1 MFLVTKVANYL
12 IMHQREHIRVGEM
25 NRFTIMTSCDTNSVR
40 LHSIWHKFS
49 INGKIYKH
57 FKDQVLV
64 IDII

>member
-1 MFLVTKVANYL
+1 
-12 IMHQREHIRVGEM
+12 MHHREHIRVGEM

-57 FKDQVLV
+57 FIDQVPLN
-64 IDII
+64 DII